1 MWGLEWVIGVV
12 SVDMTMVMT
21 MVVSMAVTM
30 AVSMDVTMV
39 VSVVVVPMV
48 GSVDI
53 LASVLI
59 GAMVETVVV
68 SMDVVSMDVT
78 MTVAMAV
85 TMVGSVV
92 DLRHEL
98 IHRGADDVVDGVE
111 GDATFWAAFPLA
123 EAKIVGF

>member
-21 MVVSMAVTM
+21 MIVSMAVTM

-39 VSVVVVPMV
+39 VMWGDVMLRAKVAT
-48 GSVDI
+48 VD
-53 LASVLI
+53 V
-59 GAMVETVVV
+59 TVVV

-85 TMVGSVV
+85 MMAGSVV

-123 EAKIVGF
+123 EAKIVDF